1 MSYTTIQL
9 ERSVVK
15 QLNAIKKYPRQ
26 TYNDVICALVDAS
39 KERKQGQYDDFLHSI
54 QQKKMAELWDNP
66 ADEVWENV

>member
-1 MSYTTIQL
+1 MSYTTVQL
-9 ERSVVK
+9 ERSLVK

-26 TYNDVICALVDAS
+26 TYNEVILFLVVNS
-39 KERKQGQYDDFLHSI
+39 KQRTQGQYDDFLHSI